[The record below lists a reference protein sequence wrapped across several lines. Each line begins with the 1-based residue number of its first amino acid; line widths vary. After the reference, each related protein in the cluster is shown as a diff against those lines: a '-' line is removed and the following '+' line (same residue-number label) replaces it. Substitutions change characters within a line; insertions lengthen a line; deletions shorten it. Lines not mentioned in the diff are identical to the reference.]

1 MSAGPAIAT
10 PRLMLLEFLHP
21 DPYRQFRS
29 DEFPFI
35 QGFVRGLGV
44 ETRWLYEVAGPDARP
59 DSEFVIEPLPG
70 RRAAIVAAVRAFS
83 PTVVVAN
90 ETCGPALGAALGD
103 IPGLGRV
110 VSIERDVPH
119 YGAVEVG
126 HVRDWL
132 GLRHE
137 GPPPRALVV
146 DHAVPD
152 YACAAVA
159 PDPGFTFPMLTVIG
173 GAPCVY
179 RRPLRANP
187 WFHGLDLGGV
197 NRLGGC
203 SFCLGDAVGTNWE
216 RQVSSPVAL
225 ALLQIGRFRETAP
238 PGRLTDR
245 YRLFAYGVFHRI
257 DEFFAGVLAMDLRP
271 SEFHFSC
278 RPDEFLGRAGMIEA
292 LLPDL
297 WRRGH
302 SLHVWN
308 MGVENFSPDENAR
321 FNKGLD
327 TALVARALDRIRGL
341 EERWPET
348 FVFTRH
354 GGLSCILFTPW
365 TTLDDLALNARE
377 ARRLGVDPVFLRSR
391 LQVRPATPIALLV
404 ARDGLMA
411 PRFEQE
417 SPLDFSCQCHP
428 DEEEVPW
435 RFRHPEVA
443 VAYRVMLRL
452 GDDSR
457 IPADDPLRRSLAEM
471 TAGLPP
477 QARDRALILEV
488 LADLLRAGV
497 LGDDEI
503 RPALEAAI
511 ASRVPAGPATPG
523 GGPASRFRRLLA
535 PVASGGPRTLA
546 GYQLEGVERDS
557 SEGEGVR
564 LVLAA
569 GSDRLAFSVF
579 PDDPSR
585 PAAVRGG
592 GWRLV
597 YPPTL
602 SLDSPARVRLLKT
615 LGTLLER
622 FGPRL
627 A

>member
-1 MSAGPAIAT
+1 
-10 PRLMLLEFLHP
+10 MLLEFLHP

-29 DEFPFI
+29 DEFSFV
-35 QGFVRGLGV
+35 QGFARDLGV
-44 ETRWLYEVAGPDARP
+44 ETRWLYEVAGPEARP
-59 DSEFVIEPLPG
+59 DSEFVIEPPPG
-70 RRAAIVAAVRAFS
+70 RRAEIVAAVRDFS
-83 PTVVVAN
+83 PTAVVAN
-90 ETCGPALGAALGD
+90 ETCGPALSAALRD
-103 IPGLGRV
+103 IPGLARV
-110 VSIERDVPH
+110 VSVERDVPH

-132 GLRHE
+132 GLPHE
-137 GPPPRALVV
+137 GPPRRALVV

-152 YACAAVA
+152 YACAPVA
-159 PDPGFTFPMLTVIG
+159 PDPGCVFSMLTVIG

-187 WFHGLDLGGV
+187 WFCDLDLGGA

-216 RQVSSPVAL
+216 RLVSSPVAL
-225 ALLQIGRFRETAP
+225 ALLQIARFRETAP
-238 PGRLTDR
+238 PARLTNR
-245 YRLFAYGVFHRI
+245 YRLFAYGVFHRM
-257 DEFFAGVLAMDLRP
+257 DEFFAGILATDLPP

-278 RPDEFLGRAGMIEA
+278 RPDEFLGRAAMVEA

-297 WRRGH
+297 RRRGH
-302 SLHVWN
+302 SIHIWN

-327 TALVARALDRIRGL
+327 AAQVVRALDRMRGL
-341 EERWPET
+341 EEQWPET

-354 GGLSCILFTPW
+354 GGLSFILFTPW

-391 LQVRPATPIALLV
+391 LQVRPATPIALLA
-404 ARDGLMA
+404 ARDGLTV

-417 SPLDFSCQCHP
+417 SPLDFSCQCYP

-488 LADLLRAGV
+488 LVDVLRAGA
-497 LGDDEI
+497 LRDDEV
-503 RPALEAAI
+503 RPALEAAL
-511 ASRVPAGPATPG
+511 ATRVPGGPATRG
-523 GGPASRFRRLLA
+523 DGPADRFRRLLL
-535 PVASGGPRTLA
+535 PVASGGARTLA
-546 GYQLEGVERDS
+546 GYQLERVERDT
-557 SEGEGVR
+557 SEGDGVR

-592 GWRLV
+592 GWRVV
-597 YPPTL
+597 YPPTV
-602 SLDSPARVRLLKT
+602 SLDSPARLRLLKT

>member
-1 MSAGPAIAT
+1 MDAGPTIAP
-10 PRLMLLEFLHP
+10 PRLLLLEFLHP

-29 DEFPFI
+29 DEFPFV
-35 QGFVRGLGV
+35 QGFARAAGV
-44 ETRWLYEVAGPDARP
+44 ETRWLYEVAGPEARP
-59 DSEFVIEPLPG
+59 DSEFVIEPPPR
-70 RRAAIVAAVRAFS
+70 RRAAIVAAVRDFS
-83 PTVVVAN
+83 PTAVVAN
-90 ETCGPALGAALGD
+90 EACGPALSAALGD
-103 IPGLGRV
+103 IPGIGRV
-110 VSIERDVPH
+110 VSIARDVPH

-132 GLRHE
+132 GLGHD
-137 GPPPRALVV
+137 GPPLRALVV

-152 YACAAVA
+152 YACAPVA
-159 PDPGFTFPMLTVIG
+159 PDPGVVFPMLTVIG

-187 WFHGLDLGGV
+187 WFRDLDLGGA
-197 NRLGGC
+197 NRVGGC
-203 SFCLGDAVGTNWE
+203 SFCLGDAVGTSWE

-225 ALLQIGRFRETAP
+225 ALLQIRRFRETAP

-245 YRLFAYGVFHRI
+245 YRLFAYGVFHRM
-257 DEFFAGVLAMDLRP
+257 DEFFAGALGMDLPP

-278 RPDEFLGRAGMIEA
+278 RPDEFLGRAAMVEA

-297 WRRGH
+297 RRLGH
-302 SLHVWN
+302 SIHVWN

-327 TALVARALDRIRGL
+327 TALVARALDRMRGL
-341 EERWPET
+341 EERWPGT

-354 GGLSCILFTPW
+354 GGLSFILFTPW

-391 LQVRPATPIALLV
+391 LQVRPGTPIAFLA
-404 ARDGLMA
+404 ARDGLTA
-411 PRFEQE
+411 PRFEQD
-417 SPLDFSCQCHP
+417 SPLDFSCQSYP
-428 DEEEVPW
+428 DEDEIPW

-443 VAYRVMLRL
+443 VAYRVMLRV
-452 GDDSR
+452 GENSR
-457 IPADDPLRRSLAEM
+457 IPAGDPLRRSLGE
-471 TAGLPP
+471 TLAGLPP
-477 QARDRALILEV
+477 SARDPTVLLET
-488 LADLLRAGV
+488 LAGV
-497 LGDDEI
+497 LRSGPLPDEAVVA
-503 RPALEAAI
+503 ALERALQ
-511 ASRVPAGPATPG
+511 SRTPG
-523 GGPASRFRRLLA
+523 GRTGGAVERFRRLLA
-535 PVASGGPRTLA
+535 PVQAGGPRTLA
-546 GYQLEGVERDS
+546 GFQVEAVERDP
-557 SEGEGVR
+557 SEGDGVR

-579 PDDPSR
+579 PDDPTQ

-602 SLDSPARVRLLKT
+602 SLGSPARRRLLRT

>member
-1 MSAGPAIAT
+1 
-10 PRLMLLEFLHP
+10 MLLEFLHP

-35 QGFVRGLGV
+35 QGFVRGLGA
-44 ETRWLYEVAGPDARP
+44 ETCWRYEVAGPDARP

-70 RRAAIVAAVRAFS
+70 RRAAIVAAVRDFS

-90 ETCGPALGAALGD
+90 ETCGPALSEALWGL
-103 IPGLGRV
+103 PGLGRV

-126 HVRDWL
+126 HLQDWL
-132 GLRHE
+132 GLRLA

-152 YACAAVA
+152 YACAPVA
-159 PDPGFTFPMLTVIG
+159 PDPGFVFSMLTVIG
-173 GAPCVY
+173 GAPCAY

-187 WFHGLDLGGV
+187 WFCDLDLSGA
-197 NRLGGC
+197 NRLWGC
-203 SFCLGDAVGTNWE
+203 SFCLGDVVGTNWD
-216 RQVSSPVAL
+216 RLVSSPVAL

-238 PGRLTDR
+238 PERRTDR
-245 YRLFAYGVFHRI
+245 YRLWASGTFHRM
-257 DEFFAGVLAMDLRP
+257 DEFFAGVLAMDLPP

-278 RPDEFLGRAGMIEA
+278 RPDEFLGRAGMVEA

-297 WRRGH
+297 RRRGH
-302 SLHVWN
+302 SLHIWN
-308 MGVENFSPDENAR
+308 MGVENFSVDENAR

-327 TALVARALDRIRGL
+327 TAQVERALDRLRGL

-354 GGLSCILFTPW
+354 GGLSFILFTPW

-391 LQVRPATPIALLV
+391 LQVRPSTPIALLA
-404 ARDGLMA
+404 ARDGLTA

-428 DEEEVPW
+428 DEEEIPW

-457 IPADDPLRRSLAEM
+457 IPASDPLRRSLAEM
-471 TAGLPP
+471 MAGLPP
-477 QARDRALILEV
+477 EARDRALILEV
-488 LADLLRAGV
+488 LADLLRAGA
-497 LGDDEI
+497 LGDEGI
-503 RPALEAAI
+503 RPALEAAL
-511 ASRVPAGPATPG
+511 ASRFPEGPAARG
-523 GGPASRFRRLLA
+523 GGPAGRFRRLLA
-535 PVASGGPRTLA
+535 PVAAGGPRTLA
-546 GYQLEGVERDS
+546 GYQLEGVERDT
-557 SEGEGVR
+557 SEGDGVR
-564 LVLAA
+564 LILAA
-569 GSDRLAFSVF
+569 RSDRLVFSVF
-579 PDDPSR
+579 PDDPAR

-602 SLDSPARVRLLKT
+602 ALDSPARVRLLKT
-615 LGTLLER
+615 LGTFLER